1 MSSLG
6 RTATSLAPPSLLS
19 ADSRPVIATGEAAP
33 ITAGGRV
40 SVTGTL
46 PGPTIRAT
54 RLSV

>member
-19 ADSRPVIATGEAAP
+19 ADSRPVIAKGEAAP